1 MAKGSKKTK
10 TTPDYDSGR
19 ETRVLLEQIR
29 NDVKVVAQQHGS
41 IKEDIKEFKN
51 SVNHR
56 FDRVEVALMENSRD
70 IKANSRD
77 IRANNIAIKAN
88 SRDIKANSVGIKA
101 NSRDIK
107 ASSIGIKANSYNLKK
122 IEHKL
127 DQSLDNHEK
136 RIQKVEERVG
146 IL

>member
-1 MAKGSKKTK
+1 
-10 TTPDYDSGR
+10 
-19 ETRVLLEQIR
+19 